1 MFQFE
6 LKLLFDKA
14 LSVQLKLP
22 GFVFNHLVLVRSP
35 PRFLNVYML
44 TDALGQI
51 LDQHLL
57 VGHCF
62 SLLLVS
68 GLDLFESAEMELDLC
83 GGFVDFLNLL
93 GHRLEL
99 LQFVVDVTLLKLR
112 SHQVLDLLLGLD
124 LPE

>member
-1 MFQFE
+1 
-6 LKLLFDKA
+6 
-14 LSVQLKLP
+14 
-22 GFVFNHLVLVRSP
+22 
-35 PRFLNVYML
+35 
-44 TDALGQI
+44 
-51 LDQHLL
+51 
-57 VGHCF
+57 
-62 SLLLVS
+62 
-68 GLDLFESAEMELDLC
+68 MELDLC